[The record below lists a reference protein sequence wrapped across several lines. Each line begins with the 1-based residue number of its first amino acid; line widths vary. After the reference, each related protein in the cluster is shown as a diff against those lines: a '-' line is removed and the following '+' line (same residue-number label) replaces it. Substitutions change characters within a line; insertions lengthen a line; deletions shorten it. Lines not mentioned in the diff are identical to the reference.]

1 MGPPVTW
8 PFTWW
13 CEPTEAVAYGGA
25 TAIRRGVATEAVKLG
40 KFHWGGHFSRGSP
53 RGISIK
59 AIWHLL
65 CQGKSTTLLWLPLI
79 TVPNTLY
86 RICYLTILINHS
98 LVLLR
103 NRFDNSGNQ
112 EPAPLNDFHCT
123 PCNNCEWR
131 PPGQG
136 AAIAQDLPHNY
147 ECLVW
152 ALNLVTNSSNWDL
165 SWSCPASTSCFTCS
179 SNLSSTFL
187 SFVSIAT

>member
-1 MGPPVTW
+1 M
-8 PFTWW
+8 
-13 CEPTEAVAYGGA
+13 
-25 TAIRRGVATEAVKLG
+25 ATEAVKLE

-53 RGISIK
+53 GGISIK
-59 AIWHLL
+59 PSWRLL
-65 CQGKSTTLLWLPLI
+65 CQGKSTTLLRLPLI

-98 LVLLR
+98 PVLLR

-112 EPAPLNDFHCT
+112 EPTPLNDFHCT
-123 PCNNCEWR
+123 PCNNSEWR

-136 AAIAQDLPHNY
+136 AAIAQDLPHDY

-152 ALNLVTNSSNWDL
+152 AFNLATSSSSWDL

>member
-1 MGPPVTW
+1 M
-8 PFTWW
+8 
-13 CEPTEAVAYGGA
+13 AS
-25 TAIRRGVATEAVKLG
+25 AISSNVVLRG
-40 KFHWGGHFSRGSP
+40 
-53 RGISIK
+53 
-59 AIWHLL
+59 
-65 CQGKSTTLLWLPLI
+65 
-79 TVPNTLY
+79 
-86 RICYLTILINHS
+86 
-98 LVLLR
+98 LVLPCSILAIPGLDSPDASASSPWLR
-103 NRFDNSGNQ
+103 LACSLANRTRCRSSKTGMAPGGYIRYSSVILSLYGFGNSQ
-112 EPAPLNDFHCT
+112 RLNDFHCT

-152 ALNLVTNSSNWDL
+152 ALNLATSSSSWDL